1 LDRDASAAGTAVI
14 ELERLNALP
23 TAEFVSNLDGIF
35 EHSPWV
41 AQRAAARRP
50 FVSRLDLLDAMR
62 SVVAEATPPEQTAL
76 ICAHPQLGSRG
87 RNPGGLTVASAR
99 EQRRAGLQACTPEDF
114 ARLDALNSAYLDRF
128 AMPFILAVRGHDP
141 ESIIATFAARLGN
154 EPALERRT
162 ALREIGLI
170 AGYRL
175 ADAVATP
182 ASALM
187 TSMINRL
194 SRVRLAGVGSEAAT
208 SLIREWLLSLDL
220 DVTTDELGQVI
231 GRRHGSMANPTT
243 LFMGV
248 SWRPDDCRVQPDGD
262 RSVVLAIAVLQQIRH
277 LGLALPYDLA
287 IFAPSAERG
296 VDDGGMGAVP
306 PFGGPLVAITEPGF
320 GPRAFAAPLSRQ
332 TAAPAD
338 SVPEPQLLEGAVRN
352 WVDFLINDQGTA

>member
-1 LDRDASAAGTAVI
+1 LDRDVSAADTAVI

-23 TAEFVSNLDGIF
+23 SAEFVSNLDGIF

-50 FVSRLDLLDAMR
+50 FASRLDLLDAMR
-62 SVVAEATPPEQTAL
+62 SVVEEATPAEQTAL

-87 RNPGGLTVASAR
+87 RNPGGLTAASAR

-114 ARLDALNSAYLDRF
+114 ARLDALNAAYLDRF

-141 ESIIATFAARLGN
+141 ESIIATFTARLGN
-154 EPALERRT
+154 ESALERRT

-182 ASALM
+182 ASAHV
-187 TSMINRL
+187 TAMIERL
-194 SRVRLAGVGSEAAT
+194 SRVRLAGLGPEAAT
-208 SLIREWLLSLDL
+208 ALIREWLLSVDL
-220 DVTTDELGQVI
+220 DVTTDTLARVV
-231 GRRHGSMANPTT
+231 GRRHGSMANPKT

-248 SWRPDDCRVQPDGD
+248 SWRPEGRRVQPDGD
-262 RSVVLAIAVLQQIRH
+262 RSVLLAIAVLQQVRH

-287 IFAPSAERG
+287 IVAPSAELG
-296 VDDGGMGAVP
+296 VDAGGMGAVP
-306 PFGGPLVAITEPGF
+306 PFSGPLVAITEPGF
-320 GPRAFAAPLSRQ
+320 GPRAFGAPLSHE
-332 TAAPAD
+332 TAAPAE
-338 SVPEPQLLEGAVRN
+338 SVDDPKLVDGAVRN
-352 WVDFLINDQGTA
+352 WVDFLLNDQRTA